1 MQNQQ
6 QSPIRC
12 SSCGQTYAIPVYS
25 ILDIATTPQFKNL
38 LLSGRLNS
46 APCPNCNNINTV
58 VTPLLYHDS
67 EKELLIAL
75 MPMELNMNKDDQ
87 ERLIGNMMNRLP
99 KGNFKGYMFNPK
111 RAITLQGMMNLIL
124 EADGI
129 TQEMMDE
136 QRARIQLVQQC
147 LEAGSEETLQKVVTE
162 NDAKMDDK
170 FFQAFSLVAQR
181 ALEDGQPQIA
191 QQMLAI
197 QTRVVELSTYGKGLL
212 AKQAQQEKIIEEVAN
227 QLETY
232 GEQISRENV
241 LSLAIT
247 YAEKDDHLQALVGM
261 IRPAF
266 DYELFE
272 MLTANIAKAPAQD
285 REKLEK
291 LRDRITQL
299 TASID
304 QQNQRAL
311 QGVVGF
317 LQTLVNH
324 PQPEEMIADNLDA
337 IDDTFMAVL
346 SANIQQAEQAKNTA
360 LSDRLK
366 YIYNAV
372 VTILRANMSPELQF
386 INTILG
392 APSDEEAQK
401 FIQEH
406 APQLGV
412 GLIEAFYAVEQMLTE
427 QGNAA
432 LVGRVQ
438 TLRVMTEKVLNL

>member
-25 ILDIATTPQFKNL
+25 ILDIASTPQFKNL

-111 RAITLQGMMNLIL
+111 RAITLQGMINQIL

-147 LEAGSEETLQKVVTE
+147 LEAGSEEALQKVVTE

-232 GEQISRENV
+232 GEQISREDV
-241 LSLAIT
+241 LKLAID

-266 DYELFE
+266 DYELFQ
-272 MLTANIAKAPAQD
+272 MLTANITKAPAQD

-299 TASID
+299 TANID

-360 LSDRLK
+360 LTDRLK

-401 FIQEH
+401 FIKEH
-406 APQLGV
+406 APQLGG
-412 GLIEAFYAVEQMLTE
+412 GLLEAFHAVEQMLTE

-438 TLRVMTEKVLNL
+438 TLRAMTEKVLNI

>member
-6 QSPIRC
+6 QSPVRC
-12 SSCGQTYAIPVYS
+12 SSCGHTYAMPVHS
-25 ILDIATTPQFKNL
+25 ILDIATTPQFKSL

-46 APCPNCNNINTV
+46 APCPNCGNVNSV
-58 VTPLLYHDS
+58 VSPLLYHDS

-75 MPMELNMNKDDQ
+75 IPLDLNLNKDDQ

-99 KGNFKGYMFNPK
+99 KGNFKGYMFNPR
-111 RAITLQGMMNLIL
+111 RAITLQGMINQIL

-129 TQEMMDE
+129 TPEMMEE

-147 LEAGSEETLQKVVTE
+147 LEAGSEEALQQVIAD
-162 NDAKMDDK
+162 NDAKMDDR
-170 FFQAFSLVAQR
+170 FFQAFSLIAQR
-181 ALEDGQPQIA
+181 AVEDGQPQIA

-197 QTRVVELSTYGKGLL
+197 QNRVVELSSYGKQLI
-212 AKQAQQEKIIEEVAN
+212 AKQALQEQIIEEVADK
-227 QLETY
+227 LETY
-232 GEQISRENV
+232 GEQMSREDV
-241 LSLAIT
+241 LALAIS
-247 YAEKDDHLQALVGM
+247 YAEQDDHVQALVGM

-272 MLTANIAKAPAQD
+272 SLTAIIGKAPAEN

-291 LRDRITQL
+291 LRDRLTQL
-299 TASID
+299 TATID

-324 PQPEEMIADNLDA
+324 PQPEELIAANIES

-346 SANIQQAEQAKNTA
+346 SANIQQAEQTKNEA
-360 LSDRLK
+360 LAERLK
-366 YIYNAV
+366 YIYNMV
-372 VTILRANMSPELQF
+372 VTILRSNMSPELQF
-386 INTILG
+386 INTILS
-392 APSDEEAQK
+392 AETEADAHK
-401 FIQEH
+401 MIQEH
-406 APQLGV
+406 APQLG
-412 GLIEAFYAVEQMLTE
+412 GSLIEAFHAVEQMLTE

-432 LVGRVQ
+432 LIGRVQ
-438 TLRVMTEKVLNL
+438 MLRSMTEKVLNI